1 MARRYS
7 LVSYLSVLSLGY
19 LSTGLLIPAMGLL
32 LDSKGYSLFYLGVA
46 MFCYSGT
53 VLVFE
58 VPSGL
63 FCDAKGRRNSYV
75 FGLFFLLIGTLC
87 LFSQSLAIVLLGFSL
102 SGLGR
107 AFGSGSL
114 DALFIEHHLSANRKL
129 EDVMVALDIA
139 SSLFL
144 ALGSFLGGFLLA
156 RGKTGVHLCDL
167 LLSVRFVLIALH
179 ICLVFLLISNDT
191 MPRQK
196 RIGLHQQATLLL
208 GQIKEN
214 PFLAYFV
221 LYTGIEGM
229 LLASMESYW
238 QPFLKGLLADQD
250 QIWLLGFIG
259 GMVFLVSIVG
269 SLMGKVLLKGIKAS
283 FLFLL
288 FLLLAFVG
296 EFFLALAHSPLL
308 FCILY
313 AGIYL
318 LLGIVSVVGG
328 VLLNKA
334 LDSSIRSSALSLNSL
349 FLQVGGLFATLVA
362 LPVLKSGSI
371 VMYWILVASFGF
383 LVTTLLGKPF
393 SKAAPRS

>member
-19 LSTGLLIPAMGLL
+19 LSTGLFIPAMGLL

-63 FCDAKGRRNSYV
+63 FCDARGRRNSYV
-75 FGLFFLLIGTLC
+75 AGLVFLLIGTIC
-87 LFSQSLAIVLLGFSL
+87 LFSQSLVVVLIGFSL

-114 DALFIEHHLSANRKL
+114 DALFIEHHLSSNRKL
-129 EDVMVALDIA
+129 ENVMVALDIS
-139 SSLFL
+139 SSLSL

-156 RGKTGVHLCDL
+156 KGKVGVHLCDL
-167 LLSVRFVLIALH
+167 LLRVRLVLIFLD
-179 ICLVFLLISNDT
+179 ICLVLLLIENDDS
-191 MPRQK
+191 PKQE
-196 RIGLHQQATLLL
+196 RIKLLQQASLLL
-208 GQIKEN
+208 SQIKEN
-214 PFLAYFV
+214 RFLAYFV
-221 LYTGIEGM
+221 LYTGIQGM
-229 LLASMESYW
+229 LLASIESYW
-238 QPFLKGLLADQD
+238 QPFLKGLLTDQS
-250 QIWLLGFIG
+250 QIWILGLIG
-259 GMVFLVSIVG
+259 GTVFLVSIAG
-269 SLMGKVLLKGIKAS
+269 SLMGKVLLKRIRAS

-296 EFFLALAHSPLL
+296 ELFLTLAHSPLS

-318 LLGIVSVVGG
+318 FLGIVSVVGG
-328 VLLNKA
+328 VLLNKT
-334 LDSSIRSSALSLNSL
+334 LDSSVRSSALSLNSL
-349 FLQVGGLFATLVA
+349 FLQIGGLLATLIA
-362 LPVLKSGSI
+362 LPILKTGSI
-371 VMYWILVASFGF
+371 VMYWILIASFGF
-383 LVTTLLGKPF
+383 LFSILMGRPF
-393 SKAAPRS
+393 SKTVSRF